1 MWIFYS
7 ILLLTLI
14 SYISKKSGQ
23 KSQRI
28 LTTLFITFT
37 YVLFLFFQKLNA
49 SIWEIGEYTRCARF
63 IQ

>member
-1 MWIFYS
+1 MNNVLL
-7 ILLLTLI
+7 ILLFN
-14 SYISKKSGQ
+14 KKSGQ

-28 LTTLFITFT
+28 LTALFITFT

-49 SIWEIGEYTRCARF
+49 SIWEVGEYTSCTRF

>member
-1 MWIFYS
+1 MNNVLL
-7 ILLLTLI
+7 ILLFN
-14 SYISKKSGQ
+14 KKSGQ

-28 LTTLFITFT
+28 LTALFITFT

-49 SIWEIGEYTRCARF
+49 SIWEVGEYTGCARF

>member
-1 MWIFYS
+1 MYFFQIDIDF
-7 ILLLTLI
+7 LV
-14 SYISKKSGQ
+14 KKSGQ

-28 LTTLFITFT
+28 LTALFITFT

-49 SIWEIGEYTRCARF
+49 SIWEVGEYTSCARF

>member
-1 MWIFYS
+1 MTPSF
-7 ILLLTLI
+7 TN
-14 SYISKKSGQ
+14 KKSGQ

-49 SIWEIGEYTRCARF
+49 SVWEVDEYTSCARF